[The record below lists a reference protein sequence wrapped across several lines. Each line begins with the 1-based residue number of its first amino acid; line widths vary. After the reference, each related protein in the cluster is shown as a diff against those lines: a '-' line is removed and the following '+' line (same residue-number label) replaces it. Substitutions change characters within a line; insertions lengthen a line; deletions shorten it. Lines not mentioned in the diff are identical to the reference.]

1 MADAILAVSIPHAV
15 ATAVRC
21 WRLRRSIDRQVLK
34 GFGLASAAGGIVG
47 AFALFRF
54 ESEARLILGILL
66 LATGIAGLTGWNRTI
81 TPSGIASTVL
91 GGLSGL
97 FGGLAGNQC
106 GLRAAALSTYRLTP
120 AQFVATSTAV
130 GLMVDAARMPVYV
143 ARGSGRISELA
154 IPIAIAT
161 IGVLV
166 GTIAG
171 ERVLLRLS
179 KEQFTKFVSVLIAAL
194 GIWLLFQP

>member
-1 MADAILAVSIPHAV
+1 M
-15 ATAVRC
+15 RC
-21 WRLRRSIDRQVLK
+21 WRLRKSIDRAVLK
-34 GFGLASAAGGIVG
+34 GFGLASAAGGIIG

-54 ESEARLILGILL
+54 DSEARVILGLLL
-66 LATGIAGLTGWNRTI
+66 LATGFAGLTGWNRTI

-97 FGGLAGNQC
+97 FGGLAGNQG

-154 IPIAIAT
+154 VPIAIAT
-161 IGVLV
+161 VGVLV

-171 ERVLLRLS
+171 ERVLLRLR
-179 KEQFTKFVSVLIAAL
+179 KEQFTKIVSALIAAL
-194 GIWLLFQP
+194 GVWLLLQP

>member
-54 ESEARLILGILL
+54 ESEARLILGLLL

-97 FGGLAGNQC
+97 FGGLAGNQG